1 MAWTKQGNLRGPQG
15 PQGAQ
20 GPQGPQGEQGVA
32 GPAGPEGPQGQTG
45 PAGEDG
51 KTPII
56 TLDETAG
63 GVMIEVSPNSGGQQS
78 QVAFVSNGED
88 GAQGPAGPQGPAG
101 AAGADG
107 EDGISCSC
115 GSGAPSGT
123 ARVGDS
129 YIDYD
134 TGDFYEFT

>member
-32 GPAGPEGPQGQTG
+32 GPAGPEGPTG
-45 PAGEDG
+45 PAGAAGKDG
-51 KTPII
+51 YTPVV
-56 TLDETAG
+56 TLEESGT
-63 GVMIEVSPNSGGQQS
+63 GVMIEVVPNAGGQPS

-88 GAQGPAGPQGPAG
+88 GAQGPQGPQGPTG
-101 AAGADG
+101 PAGADG